1 MAAAPELSD
10 ADVFG
15 TASAPKELS
24 DADVFGASK
33 EISDEDVFGSKPKN
47 WFDTLKDME
56 SQKLQL
62 FKNVVQGAKS
72 TIGQNIRGIAEAIP
86 QDEENSERAQ
96 AGRFLLQGLSYDE
109 AVAKAREM
117 KVAKTLPAPLTAQ
130 EMPLGKLGQYIEDVG
145 AGPGGVLAPHR
156 DMGFVGDVASGAG
169 SLAGTVL
176 PVLAGTGGANVAK
189 TLLPFAG
196 SSEAAD
202 RARKAG
208 ASPSEVLSAAQYG
221 TIAGATDLVDL
232 ELARAGLLP
241 GGKIVGTAAQAS
253 RSVLRQKLIQ
263 IAEGAGIEGTQEGV
277 QQLIQN
283 MIAKYIYNPSQVLME
298 DVPHNAAV
306 GAVVG
311 GGARPVLTTA
321 ERPLVVPQQEA
332 RLRGGGVQSDV
343 SPGVPPAPV
352 PPSPPLAP
360 GSPIPGTVAPAP
372 GIPAIADV
380 IGAPTTPVPILP
392 TKPPSTPVTT
402 GSELSDAD
410 VFGVPPPSGPNDY
423 GAVPPNAPPVGD
435 ERTAAFV
442 DQTMPSLR
450 GELPSAQEVGKP
462 RDIRE
467 ILRNSDQPYGTGIL
481 SPDEQMEVEQIRNRM
496 RSGLTVLDPDRLHE
510 LLQKVAD
517 GEQQQAVAKS
527 KFGVDLNLPRFQESD
542 KQQAG
547 TAAIDNFLTGDQRNA
562 WIEVPEGQMY
572 LRKRPDRTVDVANLD
587 FDERGTGAFTNYL
600 DFLENQLGGRI
611 SRVFIENV
619 MNERLVPFLKARG
632 YTEIPGFG
640 GVSSFQLTE
649 KPKPPQGQGF
659 LARLRSKFGSS
670 EQLFPNF
677 RAKVGSDAR
686 VNELLGIS
694 QYGNLEDTAKIAIK
708 ELMQNS
714 FDAIKGALERKEIF
728 EGNIAITTDPN
739 TNTIQVQDDGSGVPP
754 EVLRD
759 KFFMVGGTHKTTE
772 RASGGFGI
780 AKLSYQNPS
789 TKFRVRTAYKGK
801 VYEVLTSGKELQRMT
816 KEGGEGPEVQVREP
830 NKIDRELF
838 PFGHGTLTE
847 VTLPKEY
854 INQSTQQ
861 LSPTPIPLGAYE
873 IPVLRSPLFDP
884 INVTFNGMKLPIGT
898 EFPMNEFK
906 PVLTVKAPWGDMR
919 IIRGPREEGRFY
931 NAMVLSNGLYQFDTR
946 LTDDKNNTLPYQF
959 YVDLAPKVDPGKPGY
974 PIALDRQ
981 QFASV
986 ARDDITQVQTFLA
999 MQHLLETFKGNV
1011 TNYGEMQY
1019 VTRDPKTGR
1028 PVVSAKT
1035 RLQLKAPLPQ
1045 TVYNFADN
1053 AEIQVKRGKLSQKGI
1068 KPTELTLDAMKKFR
1082 LQLSDLRVDQ
1092 SSLDPNVGILHDNT
1106 AITMSPGD
1114 VRTISD
1120 LAREK
1125 YGEQFDQYMLDLNDL
1140 FIELRDSVAEHLEE
1154 HFPNQADSSGSLNP
1168 YRNLKKEPVGMS
1180 FDPNY
1185 RGVSIRIPFSGQFL
1199 NPAMPESML
1208 DPLFASMGM
1217 LGTMIHELAH
1227 YQDRTEDRRE
1237 MQRLVYV
1244 LTSTPK
1250 SFSTKTGTWFQFHQ
1264 KIADVVNKNW
1274 ELQKYL
1280 HGVMTNG
1287 VFDVSSRGTSLKVN
1301 PGGESTVVGDS
1312 TSQLGTPW
1320 ARTGR
1325 GPELSEGLA
1334 ARAEGTVAE
1343 RDATAGT
1350 ATNEGTSGSPTYVAG
1365 VDDNLNELRRSEQRV
1380 LNTVGDPGVIAAPR
1394 QPEVDAV
1401 VENLRP
1407 AFAAVGGVPTPVRVA
1422 ATHASRMNRWY
1433 KYMAALSQL
1442 VKANPNF
1449 APLLRYAERIRL
1461 MHVEE
1466 SKWHDAA
1473 LRVEK
1478 RWRSLGG
1485 DQADQVATFL
1495 DALTNMEYLSPAE
1508 VTAKVVRN
1516 PTPAEV
1522 RTMVAKYRLGTEAQE
1537 VVRSIHKMFE
1547 VLLTE
1552 LEKNA
1557 IAAVQRIITDP
1568 VILANKINE
1577 ITAEIAELRRKPYFP
1592 FMRFGDHWVMMKDTT
1607 GKTLRFDTFERR
1619 GIRSAQSQQMSHFEA
1634 MRAAAKPGESVTHGI
1649 LPEFATQFAGMPPTL
1664 LNAIKNELKLTPL
1677 QLAALEEI
1685 QLAHTPALAF
1695 RKRMFKSNAVPG
1707 YSHDFRRA
1715 FARYFFHG
1723 GRYYARTKHA
1733 WALRSEIETA
1743 GKIVND
1749 NKANLIRDFMDDHLT
1764 NTVLDA
1770 KGDFGIFKGAIF
1782 QWALGWSVAAA
1793 AQNLS
1798 QTPLVTYPWLAG
1810 KFGGLLGNGD
1820 GRAIA
1825 AITKAMAD
1833 VQNFYT
1839 RGKIDSLP
1847 EFAYRALG
1855 YGIRTGRVSETQAA
1869 ELAEVSASKNLLH
1882 GVAPTSVER
1891 GVHWF
1896 LEHGAMF
1903 FEAAE
1908 QFNRRV
1914 TFRAALELAQKH
1926 PDSKAVKEAVH
1937 FYNEEYKELQRTGLD
1952 GSSTLTEAEAA
1963 AVVTAAYATD
1973 QTQFVYAKHDRP
1985 RFMRGKVAGTLLVFK
2000 KFMHSMLFLM
2010 GQNKADFLPR
2020 YLLIMMALGG
2030 AGGVPGYDDLRDM
2043 VRALAYQLFGKDFN
2057 LDREIRKYV
2066 LQFFDGSVPPDVV
2079 LHGLA
2084 RKGFGLP
2091 ALMDLMGSAPPRG
2104 LSGEHSSNVP
2114 MPVLDRSRA
2123 ISMGNIDP
2131 LHVGKLFGPA
2141 KDVDKAIAESTQSAS
2156 GAVFS
2161 VAFNMYKALMN
2172 PSGEPDFKKRFEP
2185 AMPRALGDLSQA
2197 YRAYSEGRER
2207 SKGGGPNSAS
2217 TIVPFDVRDTEQMM
2231 EIIAIALGYQPTRMQ
2246 AKWDSVLAKAEVT
2259 AFYNI
2264 TRNGLL
2270 QQYFEANR
2278 GGIPQEIEATLEKI
2292 RDYNVGLPEWNRANV
2307 ISPDV
2312 LKTSVTNRAR
2322 EVNARESGVPTQRR
2336 NIGIS
2341 REVDRLFPETT
2352 VDVRRIR

>member
-10 ADVFG
+10 EDVFG
-15 TASAPKELS
+15 TSGAPKELS
-24 DADVFGASK
+24 D
-33 EISDEDVFGSKPKN
+33 EDVFGEQPRS
-47 WFDTLKDME
+47 WFDTLKNTT
-56 SQKLQL
+56 SQLLQL
-62 FKNVVQGAKS
+62 DKNIVQGAKA
-72 TIGQNIRGIAEAIP
+72 TIGQNIRGVAEAIP
-86 QDEENSERAQ
+86 QDEDNSERAQ
-96 AGRFLLQGLSYDE
+96 AGRFLMQGLSYDE

-117 KVAKTLPAPLTAQ
+117 RVAKTLPAPLTAA

-145 AGPGGVLAPHR
+145 TGPGGVLEPHR
-156 DMGFVGDVASGAG
+156 DMGVVGDIASGAG

-176 PVLAGTGGANVAK
+176 PAVAGPGGANVAK
-189 TLLPFAG
+189 ALLPFAG

-208 ASPSEVLSAAQYG
+208 ASPSEVLKAAQYG

-241 GGKIVGTAAQAS
+241 GGKVVGSAIQAT
-253 RSVLRQKLIQ
+253 RSVLRQKAIQ
-263 IAEGAGIEGTQEGV
+263 ALEGGIIEGGQEGL
-277 QQLIQN
+277 QQWIQN
-283 MIAKYIYNPSQVLME
+283 VIAKGIYNPLQNVWDE
-298 DVPHNAAV
+298 VAYNAFLGSV
-306 GAVVG
+306 IGA
-311 GGARPVLTTA
+311 GARPAMTPA
-321 ERPLVVPQQEA
+321 ERPFVVPQQEA
-332 RLRGGGVQSDV
+332 ALRGGTNIQSDV
-343 SPGVPPAPV
+343 TPGAP
-352 PPSPPLAP
+352 PPSPPIAP
-360 GSPIPGTVAPAP
+360 GSPIPGSVPAAP
-372 GIPAIADV
+372 GTPDIADV
-380 IGAPTTPVPILP
+380 LGTTAP
-392 TKPPSTPVTT
+392 PPASAPPPAAPASPVTS

-410 VFGVPPPSGPNDY
+410 VFGVPPPSGPGDY
-423 GAVPPNAPPVGD
+423 GAVQPSPPPVGD
-435 ERTAAFV
+435 ERATNFV
-442 DQTMPSLR
+442 NQTMPSLR
-450 GELPSAQEVGKP
+450 GELPSAQALFN
-462 RDIRE
+462 RDDT
-467 ILRNSDQPYGTGIL
+467 SQ
-481 SPDEQMEVEQIRNRM
+481 
-496 RSGLTVLDPDRLHE
+496 
-510 LLQKVAD
+510 
-517 GEQQQAVAKS
+517 
-527 KFGVDLNLPRFQESD
+527 
-542 KQQAG
+542 
-547 TAAIDNFLTGDQRNA
+547 
-562 WIEVPEGQMY
+562 
-572 LRKRPDRTVDVANLD
+572 
-587 FDERGTGAFTNYL
+587 
-600 DFLENQLGGRI
+600 
-611 SRVFIENV
+611 
-619 MNERLVPFLKARG
+619 
-632 YTEIPGFG
+632 
-640 GVSSFQLTE
+640 
-649 KPKPPQGQGF
+649 
-659 LARLRSKFGSS
+659 
-670 EQLFPNF
+670 NF
-677 RAKVGSDAR
+677 RAKVGSDTR
-686 VNELLGIS
+686 VSELLGIS

-714 FDAIKGALERKEIF
+714 FDALKGALERKEIF
-728 EGNIAITTDPN
+728 EGNIAIATDPD
-739 TNTIQVQDDGSGVPP
+739 TNTISIQDDGSGVPP

-759 KFFMVGGTHKTTE
+759 KFFMVGGTQKTTE

-789 TKFRVRTAYKGK
+789 QKFRVVTAYKGK
-801 VYEVLTSGKELQRMT
+801 VYEVVTSGAELQAMG
-816 KEGGEGPEVQVREP
+816 KSGSGPEVQVREP
-830 NKIDRELF
+830 TKLDRELF

-854 INQSTQQ
+854 INQRTQQ
-861 LSPTPIPLGAYE
+861 LVPTPIPTAAWM
-873 IPVLRSPLFDP
+873 IPALVKSPLFDP
-884 INVTFNGMKLPIGT
+884 INVSFNGDYLPVGT
-898 EFPMNEFK
+898 RFPAADYK

-919 IIRGPREEGRFY
+919 IIRGPIQEGLYY
-931 NAMVLSNGLYQFDTR
+931 NAVVLSNGLYQFDMR
-946 LTDDKNNTLPYQF
+946 ITDEKNNALPYQF
-959 YVDLAPKVDPGKPGY
+959 FIDLAPSVDPGKPGY

-986 ARDDITQVQTFLA
+986 VRDDMMQVQNFLS

-1019 VTRDPKTGR
+1019 ITRDSNGR

-1045 TVYNFADN
+1045 TVYDFAEGSQVEIKKGRLAQKGTKPKEITLDDMKNF
-1053 AEIQVKRGKLSQKGI
+1053 RLKLSNLK
-1068 KPTELTLDAMKKFR
+1068 
-1082 LQLSDLRVDQ
+1082 VDQ

-1106 AITMSPGD
+1106 AIEMSPGD

-1125 YGEQFDQYMLDLNDL
+1125 FGDQFDQYMLDLNDL
-1140 FIELRDSVAEHLEE
+1140 FMELRDAVAEHLENR
-1154 HFPNQADSSGSLNP
+1154 FPNQADDLGNLNP
-1168 YRNLKKEPVGMS
+1168 YRDLKKEPVGMS

-1199 NPAMPESML
+1199 NPAVPESML
-1208 DPLFASMGM
+1208 DPIFASMGM
-1217 LGTMIHELAH
+1217 LGTMVHELAH

-1237 MQRLVYV
+1237 PQRLVYV
-1244 LTSTPK
+1244 LSSVAEP
-1250 SFSTKTGTWFQFHQ
+1250 FSSKTGNWFQFHQ
-1264 KIADVVNKNW
+1264 KVVDVVNRNW
-1274 ELQKYL
+1274 DLQKYL
-1280 HGVMTNG
+1280 NGVMTNG
-1287 VFDVSSRGTSLKVN
+1287 VFDVSARGTSLKVN
-1301 PGGESTVVGDS
+1301 PGGEAGAAGGVSP
-1312 TSQLGTPW
+1312 QLGAPG
-1320 ARTGR
+1320 ARTER
-1325 GPELSEGLA
+1325 GPGIPSGFANRTEGA
-1334 ARAEGTVAE
+1334 IAE
-1343 RDATAGT
+1343 RNDATSAPANEEFGSNEAG
-1350 ATNEGTSGSPTYVAG
+1350 PPVFVAG
-1365 VDDNLNELRRSEQRV
+1365 VDDNLNELRRSEQRY
-1380 LNTVGDPGVIAAPR
+1380 LNSVGDPGVTAAPR
-1394 QPEVDAV
+1394 QPEIAAV
-1401 VENLRP
+1401 IENLRP
-1407 AFAAVGGVPTPVRVA
+1407 AFAKVGGVPTPVRVA
-1422 ATHASRMNRWY
+1422 ATHASRMNSWY
-1433 KYMAALSQL
+1433 KYMATLSQL

-1461 MHVEE
+1461 MHTEE

-1495 DALTNMEYLSPAE
+1495 DSLTNMEYLSPAE
-1508 VTAKVVRN
+1508 VTAKVVRQ

-1522 RTMVAKYRLGTEAQE
+1522 RTMVAKYRLGAEAQE
-1537 VVRSIHKMFE
+1537 VVRSVHKMFE

-1577 ITAEIAELRRKPYFP
+1577 IVAEIAELRRKPYFP
-1592 FMRFGDHWVMMKDTT
+1592 FMRFGDHWVMVKDAR
-1607 GKTLRFDTFERR
+1607 GKTVRFETFERR
-1619 GIRSAQSQQMSHFEA
+1619 GVRSAQSQQMAHFEA
-1634 MRAAAKPGESVTHGI
+1634 MRAAAKPGEIVTHGI

-1664 LNAIKNELKLTPL
+1664 LNAIKTELSLTPL

-1798 QTPLVTYPWLAG
+1798 QTPIVSYPWLAG

-1820 GRAIA
+1820 ARASF
-1825 AITKAMAD
+1825 AILKAMAN
-1833 VQNFYT
+1833 VKNFYK
-1839 RGKIDSLP
+1839 RGAIDSLP

-1903 FEAAE
+1903 FETAE

-1914 TFRAALELAQKH
+1914 VFRAALELAQKH
-1926 PDSKAVKEAVH
+1926 PDAKGVKEAVH

-1952 GSSTLTEAEAA
+1952 GKSTLTEAEAA

-1973 QTQFVYAKHDRP
+1973 QTQFVYAKYDRA
-1985 RFMRGKVAGTLLVFK
+1985 RFMRGKTAGTLLVFK

-2020 YLLIMMALGG
+2020 YLLVMMALGG
-2030 AGGVPGYDDLRDM
+2030 AGGLPGYDDLRDM
-2043 VRALAYQLFGKDFN
+2043 VRALAFQLFGKDFN

-2066 LQFFDGSVPPDVV
+2066 LQFFDGTVPPDIV

-2084 RKGFGLP
+2084 RKGFGIP
-2091 ALMDLMGSAPPRG
+2091 AIADLMGSAPPRG

-2114 MPVLDRSRA
+2114 VPVLDRSRA

-2131 LHVGKLFGPA
+2131 LHVGKLLGPE
-2141 KDVDKAIAESTQSAS
+2141 KDVNKMIAESTQSAS

-2161 VAFNMYKALMN
+2161 VAFNLYKAAMN
-2172 PSGEPDFKKRFEP
+2172 PSGESGFLKRWEP
-2185 AMPRALGDLSQA
+2185 GMPRALGDLSQA

-2207 SKGGGPNSAS
+2207 SKGGGPNSAA
-2217 TIVPFDVRDTEQMM
+2217 TVVPFDVRDTEQMM
-2231 EIIAIALGYQPTRMQ
+2231 EVIAMALGYQPMRLQ
-2246 AKWDSVLAKAEVT
+2246 AKWDSILAKAEVT
-2259 AFYNI
+2259 AFYNM

-2292 RDYNVGLPEWNRANV
+2292 RDYNDELPDWNRANV
-2307 ISPDV
+2307 ITPDV
-2312 LKTSVTNRAR
+2312 LKNSVTNRAR
-2322 EVNARESGVPTQRR
+2322 EVNARESGIPTQRR

-2352 VDVRRIR
+2352 VDVRRVR

>member
-10 ADVFG
+10 AEVYG
-15 TASAPKELS
+15 SPGSGSGELS
-24 DADVFGASK
+24 DEAVYGAQPTS
-33 EISDEDVFGSKPKN
+33 
-47 WFDTLKDME
+47 WFDTLKNKV
-56 SQKLQL
+56 SQVAQID
-62 FKNVVQGAKS
+62 KNVLQGAKA

-86 QDEENSERAQ
+86 QDEDNAERAQ
-96 AGRFLLQGLSYDE
+96 AGRFLMQGVPYDE
-109 AVAKAREM
+109 AVAQAREM
-117 KVAKTLPAPLTAQ
+117 RNAKTLPAPLTAA
-130 EMPLGKLGQYIEDVG
+130 EMPLGKLGKYIEDVG
-145 AGPGGVLAPHR
+145 TQPGGILAPHR
-156 DMGFVGDVASGAG
+156 DLGVVGDVASGAG

-176 PVLAGTGGANVAK
+176 PALAGPGGVNVAK
-189 TLLPFAG
+189 ALLPFAG

-208 ASPSEVLSAAQYG
+208 ASPSEVLKAAQYG

-241 GGKIVGTAAQAS
+241 GGKIVGTAAQAT

-263 IAEGAGIEGTQEGV
+263 GLEGGVIEGTQEGV
-277 QQLIQN
+277 QQFIQN
-283 MIAKYIYNPSQVLME
+283 LIAKGVYNPLQNLWDEVGY
-298 DVPHNAAV
+298 NAFI
-306 GAVVG
+306 GGIVG
-311 GGARPVLTTA
+311 GGARPVLSGS
-321 ERPLVVPQQEA
+321 ERPTVIPGYQQEA
-332 RLRGGGVQSDV
+332 ALRGGGVQSDV
-343 SPGVPPAPV
+343 TPGAPPPN
-352 PPSPPLAP
+352 PPLAP
-360 GSPIPGTVAPAP
+360 GSPIPGTIPPAP
-372 GIPAIADV
+372 GIPDIADV
-380 IGAPTTPVPILP
+380 LGTSAP
-392 TKPPSTPVTT
+392 TKPAAPFEGGEPDLSGTGTARGNRPPAVPVTSGT
-402 GSELSDAD
+402 ELSDAD
-410 VFGVPPPSGPNDY
+410 VYGAPPPSGPNDY
-423 GAVPPNAPPVGD
+423 GAVAPTPPYVGVTSSPDPFDNVVQVPPSPPVGD
-435 ERTAAFV
+435 PRAATFV

-450 GELPSAQEVGKP
+450 EGLPSEQRVTPNVSSELLDRLRYTSTQVERAQEALRQAEAAIEATPQGEYRTSNAYFAAIERRNNVKASLA
-462 RDIRE
+462 RAEQSRAAVVEEIRGATGE
-467 ILRNSDQPYGTGIL
+467 ILTDA
-481 SPDEQMEVEQIRNRM
+481 
-496 RSGLTVLDPDRLHE
+496 RSQEPS
-510 LLQKVAD
+510 K
-517 GEQQQAVAKS
+517 QA
-527 KFGVDLNLPRFQESD
+527 
-542 KQQAG
+542 
-547 TAAIDNFLTGDQRNA
+547 
-562 WIEVPEGQMY
+562 
-572 LRKRPDRTVDVANLD
+572 
-587 FDERGTGAFTNYL
+587 
-600 DFLENQLGGRI
+600 
-611 SRVFIENV
+611 
-619 MNERLVPFLKARG
+619 
-632 YTEIPGFG
+632 
-640 GVSSFQLTE
+640 
-649 KPKPPQGQGF
+649 
-659 LARLRSKFGSS
+659 
-670 EQLFPNF
+670 LFNKGNDTSQNF
-677 RAKVGSDAR
+677 RAKVGSDSR
-686 VNELLGIS
+686 VSELLGIS
-694 QYGNLEDTAKIAIK
+694 QYGNLEDTAKIAVK

-714 FDAIKGALERKEIF
+714 FDALKGALERKEIF
-728 EGNIAITTDPN
+728 EGNINISTDPK
-739 TNTIQVQDDGSGVPP
+739 TNTVSVFDDGSGVPP

-759 KFFMVGGTHKTTE
+759 KFFMVGGTQKTTE

-789 TKFRVRTAYKGK
+789 TKFRVVTAYKGK
-801 VYEVLTSGKELQRMT
+801 VYEVVTNGEQLQQMGKSGSGL
-816 KEGGEGPEVQVREP
+816 GPEVQVREP
-830 NKIDRELF
+830 TKADQKMF
-838 PFGHGTLTE
+838 PFGHGTFTE

-854 INQSTQQ
+854 LNQRTGQVV
-861 LSPTPIPLGAYE
+861 PTPIPVNAFE
-873 IPVLRSPLFDP
+873 FPVFKSPLFDP
-884 INVTFNGMKLPIGT
+884 INVTFNGTQLPIGT
-898 EFPMNEFK
+898 KFPINDYK
-906 PVLTVKAPWGDMR
+906 PVLIVKAPWGDMR
-919 IIRGPREEGRFY
+919 IIRGPHEEGLYY
-931 NAMVLSNGLYQFDTR
+931 NATILSNGLYQFDMR
-946 LTDDKNNTLPYQF
+946 MTDEKNNTLPYRF
-959 YVDLAPKVDPGKPGY
+959 FIDLAPKVEPGKPGY

-986 ARDDITQVQTFLA
+986 ARDDITQVQNFLSL
-999 MQHLLETFKGNV
+999 QHLLDTFKGNV
-1011 TNYGEMQY
+1011 TNYGEMQHIS
-1019 VTRDPKTGR
+1019 RDPQTGR
-1028 PVVSAKT
+1028 PVVGAKT

-1045 TVYNFADN
+1045 TVYDFAEG
-1053 AEIQVKRGKLSQKGI
+1053 AEIQVKGGKLSQKGN
-1068 KPTELTLDAMKKFR
+1068 KPTELTLDEMKNFR
-1082 LQLSDLRVDQ
+1082 LKLSELRVDQ
-1092 SSLDPNVGILHDNT
+1092 SLLDPNVGILHDNT
-1106 AITMSPGD
+1106 AIKMSRGD

-1125 YGEQFDQYMLDLNDL
+1125 YGERFDQYMLDLNDL
-1140 FIELRDSVAEHLEE
+1140 FMELRDAVSNHLEE
-1154 HFPNQADSSGSLNP
+1154 HFPNQATDTGQYNP
-1168 YRNLKKEPVGMS
+1168 YSLLKKEPVGVS
-1180 FDPNY
+1180 FDPEY

-1199 NPAMPESML
+1199 NPAIPESML
-1208 DPLFASMGM
+1208 DPIFAANAM
-1217 LGTMIHELAH
+1217 LGTMVHELAH

-1237 MQRLVYV
+1237 MQRLTYV
-1244 LTSTPK
+1244 LTSVEKP
-1250 SFSTKTGTWFQFHQ
+1250 FSAKTGTWFQFHQ
-1264 KIADVVNKNW
+1264 KMVDVVNRNW
-1274 ELQKYL
+1274 EIQKYL
-1280 HGVMTNG
+1280 NGVFTNG
-1287 VFDVSSRGTSLKVN
+1287 VFDISSRGTSLKVN
-1301 PGGESTVVGDS
+1301 PGGGPEAIRGVSPE
-1312 TSQLGTPW
+1312 LGTPG

-1325 GPELSEGLA
+1325 GPGISEGFA
-1334 ARAEGTVAE
+1334 TGTEGASTEPNAPAGVVA
-1343 RDATAGT
+1343 
-1350 ATNEGTSGSPTYVAG
+1350 NEGTSGSPTYVAG
-1365 VDDNLNELRRSEQRV
+1365 VDDNLNTLRKSEQRY
-1380 LNTVGDPGVIAAPR
+1380 LNTVGDPGVTAAPR

-1407 AFAAVGGVPTPVRVA
+1407 AFAAVGGIPTPVRVA

-1461 MHVEE
+1461 MHIEE

-1485 DQADQVATFL
+1485 DQADQVAAFL
-1495 DALTNMEYLSPAE
+1495 DALTNMEYLTPAE
-1508 VTAKVVRN
+1508 VVAKVVRN
-1516 PTPAEV
+1516 PNPAEV
-1522 RTMVAKYRLGTEAQE
+1522 RSMVAKYRLGTEAQE
-1537 VVRSIHKMFE
+1537 VVRSVHKMFE

-1557 IAAVQRIITDP
+1557 IAAASRIITDP
-1568 VILANKINE
+1568 VILANKINQ

-1592 FMRFGDHWVMMKDTT
+1592 FMRFGDHWVMVKDAR
-1607 GKTLRFDTFERR
+1607 GKTISFETFERR
-1619 GIRSAQSQQMSHFEA
+1619 GIRTAQSQQMAAFA
-1634 MRAAAKPGESVTHGI
+1634 ARTAAAATGETVTHGI

-1664 LNAIKNELKLTPL
+1664 LDAIKTELSLTPL

-1798 QTPLVTYPWLAG
+1798 QTPIVSYPWLAG
-1810 KFGGLLGNGD
+1810 KFGGLFGNGD
-1820 GRAIA
+1820 ARAIT
-1825 AITKAMAD
+1825 AITKAMVD
-1833 VQNFYT
+1833 VRNFYK
-1839 RGKIDSLP
+1839 RGAIDALP

-1891 GVHWF
+1891 GAHWF

-1903 FEAAE
+1903 FETAE

-1914 TFRAALELAQKH
+1914 IFRAALELAQKH
-1926 PDSKAVKEAVH
+1926 PDAKAVKEAVH
-1937 FYNEEYKELQRTGLD
+1937 FYEEEYKELQRTGLD
-1952 GSSTLTEAEAA
+1952 GKSTLTEAEAA

-1973 QTQFVYAKHDRP
+1973 QTQFVYAKYDRA
-1985 RFMRGKVAGTLLVFK
+1985 RFMRGKTAGTLLVFK

-2020 YLLIMMALGG
+2020 YLLVMMALGG
-2030 AGGVPGYDDLRDM
+2030 AGGIPGYDDLRDM

-2057 LDREIRKYV
+2057 LDREIRKYI
-2066 LQFFDGSVPPDVV
+2066 LQWFDGTVSPDIA

-2091 ALMDLMGSAPPRG
+2091 AIMDLMGSAPPRG
-2104 LSGEHSSNVP
+2104 LTGEHSSNVP

-2131 LHVGKLFGPA
+2131 LHVGKLFGPM
-2141 KDVDKAIAESTQSAS
+2141 KDVNQAIAESTQSAS

-2161 VAFNMYKALMN
+2161 VGFNMYKALMN
-2172 PSGEPDFKKRFEP
+2172 PSGEPGFQKRWEP

-2207 SKGGGPNSAS
+2207 SKGGGPNSAA
-2217 TIVPFDVRDTEQMM
+2217 TLVPFDTRDTEQMM
-2231 EIIAIALGYQPTRMQ
+2231 EIIAMGLGYQPLRLQ

-2259 AFYNI
+2259 MYYNI

-2278 GGIPQEIEATLEKI
+2278 GGDKPEIDAVIEKI
-2292 RDYNVGLPEWNRANV
+2292 KDYNSELPDWNRANV
-2307 ISPDV
+2307 ITPDT
-2312 LKTSVTNRAR
+2312 LKSSVTNRAR
-2322 EVNARESGVPTQRR
+2322 EVNARESGIPTQTR